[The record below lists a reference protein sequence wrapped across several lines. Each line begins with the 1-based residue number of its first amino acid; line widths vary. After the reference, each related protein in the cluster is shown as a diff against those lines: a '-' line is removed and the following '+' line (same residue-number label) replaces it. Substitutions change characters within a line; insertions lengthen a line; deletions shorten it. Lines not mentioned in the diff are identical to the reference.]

1 MGTVNNKNLNSRI
14 LVMVKVKEREVDV
27 EEMLNRLEPKQKET
41 IQNLRGLIKSA
52 VPETVEIVKHGSI
65 TYKIGD
71 NDFVWISHYQNHVDL
86 EFAMGASLDSDLL
99 KSRGKEKPENLR
111 HVTVNDFEKLKP
123 EIMRLLKEAASV
135 GFKHCST
142 SA

>member
-1 MGTVNNKNLNSRI
+1 
-14 LVMVKVKEREVDV
+14 MVKVKERAVDI
-27 EEMLNRLEPKQKET
+27 EEMLSRLEPKQKEV
-41 IQNLRGLIKSA
+41 IYNLRELIKNT
-52 VPETVEIVKHGSI
+52 VPETVEIVKHGNI

-71 NDFVWISHYQNHVDL
+71 DDFVWIRHYQKHVDL

-99 KSRGKEKPENLR
+99 KSRGKEKPENVR
-111 HVTVNDFEKLKP
+111 HVTVSDFEKLKP
-123 EIMRLLKEAASV
+123 EITRLLKEAGSV

>member
-1 MGTVNNKNLNSRI
+1 
-14 LVMVKVKEREVDV
+14 MVKVKETEVDI
-27 EEMLNRLEPKQKET
+27 EELLNRLEPKQKET
-41 IQNLRGLIKSA
+41 IQNLRELIKSA
-52 VPETVEIVKHGSI
+52 VPEAVEIVKHGNI

-71 NDFVWISHYQNHVDL
+71 NDFVWIIRYRTHVDL

-111 HVTVNDFEKLKP
+111 HVTVSDFDRLKP
-123 EIMRLLKEAASV
+123 EITRLLKEAESV